1 MAYIGQ
7 NLDRFSNVEK
17 LDAITPATATG
28 AGPYNLTKGG
38 VAFTPSSADTMVISI
53 NGVVQYG
60 NFTVSSSTVTFS
72 GALAD
77 ADTCDFI
84 YHMGTGLLSTPVDNS
99 VSTAKIVDSNIT
111 TAKINNSA
119 VTNDKLAGSIAND
132 KLSNSAITINGS
144 AVSLGGSVTVGETKP
159 TITSS
164 SFTIAPSTS
173 STITIAGTNFI
184 SVPIVE
190 AISSTGAIT
199 RASAVTFT
207 SSTSIDATFNLSA
220 GSYFLRVENND
231 GNAVR
236 TSSAILSVSTA
247 PSWTTSAGSL
257 GSFAAGSTISGLN
270 VVATSDSN
278 VTITEVTSPLTLT
291 GNTDTP
297 ASTMNLTLSGT
308 PGTTATYTISG
319 TAPSPT
325 SDTNYSFDL
334 RATDAESQIANR
346 TFSIT
351 ISVGANNSGQFN

>member
-99 VSTAKIVDSNIT
+99 VSTAKIVDSNVT

-119 VTNDKLAGSIAND
+119 VTDAKIATVSASKLTGALPAISGAN
-132 KLSNSAITINGS
+132 LTNLPA
-144 AVSLGGSVTVGETKP
+144 ETKP
-159 TITSS
+159 TISS
-164 SFTIAPSTS
+164 ISPTVITNAQTAVTIN
-173 STITIAGTNFI
+173 GGNFI
-184 SVPIVE
+184 SVPQVE
-190 AISSTGAIT
+190 AINSSGAIT
-199 RASAVTFT
+199 AADSITFT
-207 SSTSIDATFNLSA
+207 SASQIVATFTLPVD
-220 GSYFLRVENND
+220 GTYFLRIENND

-236 TSSAILSVSTA
+236 SSSALLNVSDLPAWVT
-247 PSWTTSAGSL
+247 
-257 GSFAAGSTISGLN
+257 AAGSVGTFNGNAAITTVTLTATNAVSFTCSPNPPTAGLTFTSG
-270 VVATSDSN
+270 VGSA
-278 VTITEVTSPLTLT
+278 TITGTQTAHTSAATDNFTVT
-291 GNTDTP
+291 
-297 ASTMNLTLSGT
+297 
-308 PGTTATYTISG
+308 
-319 TAPSPT
+319 
-325 SDTNYSFDL
+325 
-334 RATDAESQIANR
+334 ATDAEGQTASRA
-346 TFSIT
+346 FSISYT
-351 ISVGANNSGQFN
+351 FAISNSGQFN

>member
-99 VSTAKIVDSNIT
+99 VSTAKIVDSNVT

-119 VTNDKLAGSIAND
+119 VTDAKIATVSASKLTGALPAISGAN
-132 KLSNSAITINGS
+132 LTNLPA
-144 AVSLGGSVTVGETKP
+144 ETKP
-159 TITSS
+159 TISS
-164 SFTIAPSTS
+164 ISPTVITNAQTAVTIN
-173 STITIAGTNFI
+173 GGNFI
-184 SVPIVE
+184 SVPQVE
-190 AISSTGAIT
+190 AINSSGAIT
-199 RASAVTFT
+199 AADSITFT
-207 SSTSIDATFNLSA
+207 SASQIVATFTLPVD
-220 GSYFLRVENND
+220 GTYFIRVENND

-236 TSSAILSVSTA
+236 SSSALLNVSDLPAWVT
-247 PSWTTSAGSL
+247 
-257 GSFAAGSTISGLN
+257 AAGSVGTFNGNAAITTVTLTATNAVSFTCSPNPPTAGLTFTSGSGS
-270 VVATSDSN
+270 A
-278 VTITEVTSPLTLT
+278 TITGTQTAHTS
-291 GNTDTP
+291 
-297 ASTMNLTLSGT
+297 ASTDNFTVT
-308 PGTTATYTISG
+308 
-319 TAPSPT
+319 
-325 SDTNYSFDL
+325 
-334 RATDAESQIANR
+334 ATDAEGQTAAR
-346 TFSIT
+346 TFSISYT
-351 ISVGANNSGQFN
+351 FGASGSGGFN